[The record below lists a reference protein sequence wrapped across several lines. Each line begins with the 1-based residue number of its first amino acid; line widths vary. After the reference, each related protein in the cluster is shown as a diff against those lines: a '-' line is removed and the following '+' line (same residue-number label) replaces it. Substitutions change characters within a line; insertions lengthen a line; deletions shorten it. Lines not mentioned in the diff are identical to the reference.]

1 LTTLY
6 QECRGTLLEGEQKG
20 AVDAR
25 QEVQTISFG
34 DKEIDVNIVINR
46 TLCPPLAGLLLAG
59 AAAPAL
65 AQQTVGAEQQ
75 EALESQEASRSVQ
88 DIFREEHALFSDRL
102 TIEPGITYTYSD
114 RDSLALRGFLALDAI
129 FLGEL
134 NLDNVETHITTL
146 DINTRY
152 GLTDRLEASINVPFV
167 YRTTTI
173 QSIGGEFSTERNVE
187 DDVDEA
193 GLGDISASLS
203 YRLLPETVERPDV
216 VVSLG
221 VRAPTGKDPYGI
233 EIEQSDTAGNLSVPK
248 ELPTGNGVWG
258 VTAGVSVLKTLDPAI
273 VFANLG
279 YTYNIEEDFDDISA
293 GEGDQRADV
302 DLGDSISAGFG
313 TAFALN
319 ERLSLALSY
328 SHEYIR
334 KTEITPEG
342 GNETEVIGS
351 DATIG
356 VFNIG
361 GTYAMTDSTS
371 VVTNLGIGMT
381 DDASDIS
388 LTFRMPFQL

>member
-1 LTTLY
+1 M
-6 QECRGTLLEGEQKG
+6 
-20 AVDAR
+20 
-25 QEVQTISFG
+25 
-34 DKEIDVNIVINR
+34 NIVINR

-59 AAAPAL
+59 AATPVF

-75 EALESQEASRSVQ
+75 QALESQEASRSVQ

-173 QSIGGEFSTERNVE
+173 QSIGGEFSTEQNVE
-187 DDVDEA
+187 ADVDEA

-203 YRLLPETVERPDV
+203 YRLLPETTERPDV

-233 EIEQSDTAGNLSVPK
+233 EIRQVDAADNLSVPK

-279 YTYNIEEDFDDISA
+279 YTYNIEEEFDDISA
-293 GEGDQRADV
+293 GQGDQKADV

-342 GNETEVIGS
+342 GRKTDVIGS
-351 DATIG
+351 DANIG